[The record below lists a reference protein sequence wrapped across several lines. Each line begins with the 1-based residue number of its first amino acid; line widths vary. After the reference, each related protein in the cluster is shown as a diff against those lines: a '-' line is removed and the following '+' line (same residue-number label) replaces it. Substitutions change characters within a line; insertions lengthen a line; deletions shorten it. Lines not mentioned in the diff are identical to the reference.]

1 MKKMKR
7 IFASLLVMIVCF
19 SVFVI
24 SAEAVNVSTTTYS
37 SGYMKPTNNN
47 FTKEISTIYLY
58 GDYDYMNFCIYTKTN
73 YSGRYLFYE
82 IYSDEACTKFVTGD
96 FVNCPAYGTFSY
108 SPYIKLTGVFKSG
121 KYYCVT
127 YSASVEENGDI
138 TISTSSMKKFPVIV
152 NRAAKYNEKIIGL
165 KSVSNTV
172 DGPKLSWYKLDN
184 TTTKYHIYRRYL
196 TGEKWVKIGT
206 VNNSTFTFTDKSVK
220 NKNGRYVYTVRGED
234 KNGTLTRY
242 HYGGVAT
249 HYAVTPVVSSV
260 STVVDN
266 CIKITWNSVDKNAV
280 YQLYRKENDGG
291 WVLLERNVSG
301 TTYYDKKAK
310 SGNKYRYTVRARIY
324 TDTGNALSSYYDG
337 KEVTYIEAPGL
348 NPLEFV
354 ENGMNVTWK
363 PAEGAVRYAIYRKP
377 LDEKTNWRLIGKVD
391 AKNNSFI
398 DTTAL
403 KDGGYLYTVRSE
415 GENFQG
421 SYISSG
427 VEYFNLAIP
436 DFKVDVKDNKI
447 TLSWDPVPYADSY
460 EVYGKFA
467 GDDYGW
473 HYLKNSKVCTYEIA
487 PKTYADVIFAVRS
500 VRGNTKSAY
509 KYSDNVVVYAFL
521 PVEPNYIVYEDY
533 IKLYWK
539 ATEVDSYNI
548 YRKLASDPDS
558 EYELIANTTQTKYND
573 TMVQYDVAY
582 EYSIRGVKNSVEQST
597 NLTSKIITKYSPE
610 KYIKSFKVNQIV
622 SYDERNNTT
631 SYDYEFEVEK
641 TPEGKDF
648 KTTVYALGVN
658 GWVNVNNPYYDFRE
672 LKFATAEPIFY
683 AVAYDSN
690 GRTPIDSSSA
700 LPLEEMC
707 EIPEIKLNVLKN
719 TVNVSWDT
727 VDDAV
732 EYSVEE
738 KNSWLK
744 KTVDGSINSIN
755 FNISDL
761 RDEDLRFCISVKHSN
776 GNVNKKTMNAV
787 RYTTSVPAVVRV
799 TSGEN
804 GNSVYLEGPMNYKNS
819 VYHIFRKAPGQKNW
833 TRIGYYQGK
842 PYVDSTAQAGV
853 KYTYTVRLYDYVNK
867 FYMSYYDTVGVQVGQ
882 IQTPRLIRARNY
894 SDMTYGDGISITWD
908 YTYDD
913 VQCYYIYRKTE
924 NTGWKKIATTEKSW
938 FWDITTQPGVTYYYT
953 VRAYD
958 GTILSGYDP
967 VGVKCTKS

>member
-1 MKKMKR
+1 MV
-7 IFASLLVMIVCF
+7 ISF
-19 SVFVI
+19 SVFSV
-24 SAEAVNVSTTTYS
+24 SAEAISVYVTENNYGDMV
-37 SGYMKPTNNN
+37 PTNYN
-47 FTKEISTIYLY
+47 FTKEISTVYLY
-58 GDYDYMNFCIYTKTN
+58 GNYDYINFKIDSNSINNFFFFEIYADADYTKPVYSDYTQCDMGYYN
-73 YSGRYLFYE
+73 YTPYINMVGKFSSKTYYGITYAASVDYSGNIKISQPSVR
-82 IYSDEACTKFVTGD
+82 
-96 FVNCPAYGTFSY
+96 TFK
-108 SPYIKLTGVFKSG
+108 IV
-121 KYYCVT
+121 
-127 YSASVEENGDI
+127 
-138 TISTSSMKKFPVIV
+138 V
-152 NRAAKYNEKIIGL
+152 NRFPKYNQQVVGL
-165 KSVSNTV
+165 KSATNTV
-172 DGPKLSWYKLDN
+172 HGPQISWYKLSDS
-184 TTTKYHIYRRYL
+184 TTKYYIYRRYNYSSNKQWKL
-196 TGEKWVKIGT
+196 VGIVDG
-206 VNNSTFTFTDKSVK
+206 STYSFIDKSTK
-220 NKNGRYVYTVRGED
+220 NTSAAYIYTVRGQD
-234 KNGTLTRY
+234 KNGLYSRY
-242 HYGGVAT
+242 HYNGVASSFVQ
-249 HYAVTPVVSSV
+249 APVINYVA
-260 STVVDN
+260 TCAN
-266 CIKITWNSVDKNAV
+266 NTIQIKWNHVNSADS
-280 YQLYRKENDGG
+280 YYLYRRVNNGS
-291 WVLLERNVSG
+291 WVLLGELTGNVYNDTSVVN
-301 TTYYDKKAK
+301 
-310 SGNKYRYTVRARIY
+310 GNNYKYTVRAKKSY
-324 TDTGNALSSYYDG
+324 TIDFERNLSAYYAGKGVDYIQSPEINVPEYTEDG
-337 KEVTYIEAPGL
+337 ITIS
-348 NPLEFV
+348 
-354 ENGMNVTWK
+354 WK
-363 PAEGAVRYAIYRKP
+363 IVQGAVRYAIYRKP

-421 SYISSG
+421 SYIGKG
-427 VEYFNLAIP
+427 VEYFNLAPP
-436 DFKVDVKDNKI
+436 DFKVNVKDNKI
-447 TLSWDPVPYADSY
+447 TLSWDPIPYADSY

-473 HYLKNSKVCTYEIA
+473 HYLKNSKVCTYEIT
-487 PKTYADVIFAVRS
+487 PKTYADIIFAVRS
-500 VRGNTKSAY
+500 VRGNTKSVY

-533 IKLYWK
+533 IKLYWNG
-539 ATEVDSYNI
+539 TEVDSYNI
-548 YRKLASDPDS
+548 YRKLASAPDS

-658 GWVNVNNPYYDFRE
+658 GWVNVNNPYYDFRA
-672 LKFATAEPIFY
+672 LKFATAEPVFY

-719 TVNVSWDT
+719 TVNVSWDA

-738 KNSWLK
+738 KNSWTK

-761 RDEDLRFCISVKHSN
+761 RDEDLNFCISVKHSN
-776 GNVNKKTMNAV
+776 GNVNQKTMNAV

-799 TSGEN
+799 TSGAN
-804 GNSVYLEGPMNYKNS
+804 GNSVYLEGPMHYENS

-894 SDMTYGDGISITWD
+894 RDMTYGDGISITWD

-913 VQCYYIYRKTE
+913 VQCYYIYRKTA